1 VSGEE
6 GDPFSARGGFSRV
19 RFLVREGVMWLVWLV
34 GNTRL
39 AGSVAFQF
47 LQFPVIKPAV
57 FRATR
62 VRLEE
67 NETKKVDE

>member
-1 VSGEE
+1 M
-6 GDPFSARGGFSRV
+6 
-19 RFLVREGVMWLVWLV
+19 GVMWLVWLV

-47 LQFPVIKPAV
+47 LQFPVIKPAM